1 MRGIIRQA
9 LQWTAA
15 SMVQELKSDL
25 ATTLDKIEVSGKALR
40 NYDKSIHMELLNWSL
55 VANSCFLC
63 VHVYP

>member
-1 MRGIIRQA
+1 
-9 LQWTAA
+9 
-15 SMVQELKSDL
+15 MVQELKSDL